1 MGLAF
6 KPNTDDMREAPSR
19 VIMEALWK
27 GHATVRAYDPKAM
40 EGCRRIYGERSD
52 LVLCES
58 QNEAL
63 EGADALI
70 LATEWKSFQTPDF
83 ESMRTMLKESVIFD
97 GRNIYDLE
105 AARRHGICVHG
116 VGRGTSLVDDF
127 EPAPTAS

>member
-1 MGLAF
+1 
-6 KPNTDDMREAPSR
+6 
-19 VIMEALWK
+19 MEALWK
-27 GHATVRAYDPKAM
+27 EGATVRAYDPKAM
-40 EGCRRIYGERSD
+40 EGCRQVYGERNN

-83 ESMRTMLKESVIFD
+83 ESIRAMLKEGVIFD

-105 AARRHGICVHG
+105 TAHRHGICVYG
-116 VGRGTSLVDDF
+116 VGRGTSLVDNF
-127 EPAPTAS
+127 ELGPTAR